1 MRGLNQEK
9 NNMTP
14 EQALDFLYK
23 ATQNVSAVKAFHDQ
37 AIAAALIIKKALEE
51 KNEQPKG

>member
-1 MRGLNQEK
+1 
-9 NNMTP
+9 MTP